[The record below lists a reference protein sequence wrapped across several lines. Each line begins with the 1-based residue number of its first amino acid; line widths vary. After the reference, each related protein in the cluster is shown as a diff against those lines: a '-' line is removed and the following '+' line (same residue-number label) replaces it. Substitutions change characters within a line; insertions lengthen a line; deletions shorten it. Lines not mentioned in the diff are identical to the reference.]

1 MHLLAATNRFWK
13 SIPSSVGS
21 PSALALHDIKH
32 NPRAAHQRSWMALD
46 AEAPRPTNLTH
57 HPKAADQE
65 FFWYRLGSQRL
76 KIDAHTHTHGG
87 GHGDFAQVLTLR

>member
-32 NPRAAHQRSWMALD
+32 NPKAAHQRSWMALG
-46 AEAPRPTNLTH
+46 AKAPRPTNLTH
-57 HPKAADQE
+57 HPKATNQE
-65 FFWYRLGSQRL
+65 FFQYNLASQRAEV
-76 KIDAHTHTHGG
+76 DTDTHTHGG
-87 GHGDFAQVLTLR
+87 GHSNFTQVLTLG